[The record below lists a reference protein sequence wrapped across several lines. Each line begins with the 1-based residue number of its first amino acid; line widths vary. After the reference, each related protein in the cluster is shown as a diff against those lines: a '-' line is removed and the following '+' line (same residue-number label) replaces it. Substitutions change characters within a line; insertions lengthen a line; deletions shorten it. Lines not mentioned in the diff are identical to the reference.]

1 MKIYTLLGSS
11 QTLLGRQATIATK
24 LADSTLNSRLFASYC
39 VTAAMFLRSP
49 MHWCSWNLMVGTK
62 LETSFIQLTS
72 KGVLLF
78 VVHVS

>member
-49 MHWCSWNLMVGTK
+49 MHWCSWNLK
-62 LETSFIQLTS
+62 TSFIQLTS

>member
-39 VTAAMFLRSP
+39 VTAAMFLRYCP
-49 MHWCSWNLMVGTK
+49 CTGVHGTLK
-62 LETSFIQLTS
+62 TSFIQ
-72 KGVLLF
+72 
-78 VVHVS
+78 